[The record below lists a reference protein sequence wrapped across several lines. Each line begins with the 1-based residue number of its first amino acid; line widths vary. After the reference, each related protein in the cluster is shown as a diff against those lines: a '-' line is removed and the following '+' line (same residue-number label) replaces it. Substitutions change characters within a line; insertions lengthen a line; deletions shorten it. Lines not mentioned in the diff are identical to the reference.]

1 MPRRFK
7 FATRLSSKAGR
18 LSALFGAALGAVLL
32 AGCAVRPVN
41 PQLTHY
47 EPDAGYRWSARPP
60 LRDNDPKTLL
70 ILAFSGGGT
79 RAAAFSYGVLEELRR
94 TQVGASGS
102 AHTMLSEV
110 DVISSVSGGS
120 FTSLAYALYG
130 EQLFDHYEQ
139 QFLKRDVQGELL
151 KRLFDPLT
159 WPKTLSSGFGRSEL
173 AEQYYEEIL
182 FHGATYADIV
192 AKPTPT
198 AIANAT
204 DIDTGLR
211 WSFSATNFD
220 IICSD
225 LSKMHL
231 ARAAAASSAVP
242 VALSPVTINNYG
254 GTCGYRN
261 PPWLEA
267 AIQPRTRA
275 WPGNRAQ
282 QRYLTLQSYEN
293 GRERPYIHL
302 VDGGLAGN
310 LGVYPLVEA
319 LQEAEVSE
327 AFRKAVGVEGLRRIV
342 LVIVN
347 AYTAPN
353 LGWSKRE
360 AAPSSVELLLQAV
373 SVPIDRFSYESVDA
387 LEDLITEW
395 KLRRQVAV
403 DRLRLK
409 GEPIPADMASPL
421 EFSVVDASFDA
432 VRDPAERKYLLNLPT
447 TLSLPPEAVDRLR
460 AAAAQVLQDSV
471 AFRKLVDELS
481 ARK

>member
-1 MPRRFK
+1 MLP
-7 FATRLSSKAGR
+7 
-18 LSALFGAALGAVLL
+18 
-32 AGCAVRPVN
+32 
-41 PQLTHY
+41 
-47 EPDAGYRWSARPP
+47 
-60 LRDNDPKTLL
+60 DNDPKTLF

-94 TQVGASGS
+94 TPVGAPD
-102 AHTMLSEV
+102 ARHTMLSEV
-110 DVISSVSGGS
+110 DLISSVSGGS
-120 FTSLAYALYG
+120 FTALAYALYG
-130 EQLFDHYEQ
+130 EQLFEHYEQ
-139 QFLKRDVQGELL
+139 QFLKRDVEGELL

-159 WPKTLSSGFGRSEL
+159 WPQTLSTGFGRSEL
-173 AEQYYEEIL
+173 AEQYYDEIL
-182 FHGATYADIV
+182 FHGATYADLI

-204 DIDTGLR
+204 DIATGLR
-211 WSFSATNFD
+211 WSFVAANFD

-225 LSKMHL
+225 LNKMHL

-254 GTCGYRN
+254 GNCGYHD
-261 PPWLEA
+261 PPWVEA
-267 AIQPRTRA
+267 AIKLRPRA
-275 WPGNRAQ
+275 WTGNRAL
-282 QRYLTLQSYEN
+282 QRYRALQAYED

-310 LGVYPLVEA
+310 LGVYPVVEA
-319 LQEAEVSE
+319 LQEAEGSE
-327 AFRKAVGVEGLRRIV
+327 TFRKAMGIERLRRIV

-360 AAPSSVELLLQAV
+360 AAPSAVELLLQAV

-403 DRLRLK
+403 ETLRRK
-409 GEPIPADMASPL
+409 GEPIPANMLSPL

-432 VRDPAERKYLLNLPT
+432 VRDPAEREYLLNLPT
-447 TLSLPPEAVDRLR
+447 SLVLAPEAVDRLR
-460 AAAAQVLQDSV
+460 SAAAQVLRESLP
-471 AFRKLVDELS
+471 FRKLVDDLS
-481 ARK
+481 LGK